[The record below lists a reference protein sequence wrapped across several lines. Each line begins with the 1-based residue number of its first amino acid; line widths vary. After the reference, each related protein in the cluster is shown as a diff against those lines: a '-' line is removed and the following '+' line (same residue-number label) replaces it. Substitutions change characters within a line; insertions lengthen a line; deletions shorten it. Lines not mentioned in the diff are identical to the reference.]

1 MTESCD
7 ILNSGYHSG
16 TCRPTAPRDRRT
28 VWLVLGANLGDRVAT
43 LREAVLAIAGTVGI
57 RVLQVSGVYETP
69 PWGYIDQPRFYN
81 LALAIETVL
90 APLELLETVKRLET
104 SLGREEGPRWGPRV
118 IDIDLILWDGLT
130 VRHERLELPHPRYR
144 ERAFVLWPLREIAP
158 GVKDPVTGR
167 SIAQM
172 AGDLENTPDAANIRR
187 LGTLEQVS

>member
-1 MTESCD
+1 
-7 ILNSGYHSG
+7 
-16 TCRPTAPRDRRT
+16 

-81 LALAIETVL
+81 LAVAIETVL
-90 APLELLETVKRLET
+90 APLELLETVKRLEA